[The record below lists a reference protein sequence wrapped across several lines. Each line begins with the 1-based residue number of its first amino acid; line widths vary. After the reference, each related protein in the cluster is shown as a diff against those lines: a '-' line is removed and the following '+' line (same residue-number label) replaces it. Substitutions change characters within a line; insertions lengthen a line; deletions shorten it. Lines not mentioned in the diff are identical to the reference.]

1 MHNLVAI
8 LSGALFVLAII
19 CGIGPQNLNI
29 ITHAIKKNHSFTVSS
44 ITAFADISL
53 LLAGGIGLSLSDSK
67 TIIIIINIIGIV
79 FMCWYLMTKVRGLFG
94 QHDAL
99 VIKNVKESRKK
110 AVIRAF
116 ALTFLNPL
124 VLIDMI
130 VIIGATSSHY
140 HGVEWVNFI
149 IGAILG
155 DLIWVFGIT
164 FIAQYFSKQLNRVSV
179 WITLDVLTIL
189 IMLVIIYKTILFLI

>member
-29 ITHAIKKNHSFTVSS
+29 ITHAIRKNHSMTVSS
-44 ITAFADISL
+44 ITAFADIFL
-53 LLAGGIGLSLSDSK
+53 LLAGGIGLSLSGSK
-67 TIIIIINIIGIV
+67 TIIIIINIAGII
-79 FMCWYLMTKVRGLFG
+79 FMSWYLMTKIKGLFRH
-94 QHDAL
+94 HDAL
-99 VIKNVKESRKK
+99 VIKNEKESRKK
-110 AVIRAF
+110 AIIRAL

-140 HGVEWVNFI
+140 HGIEWVNFI
-149 IGAILG
+149 LGAILG
-155 DLIWVFGIT
+155 DLVWVFGIT
-164 FIAQYFSKQLNRVSV
+164 FIAQSFSKQLNRVGV
-179 WITLDVLTIL
+179 WFSLDIMTII
-189 IMLVIIYKTILFLI
+189 IMIVILYKTILFLI

>member
-1 MHNLVAI
+1 MHNLLAI
-8 LSGALFVLAII
+8 LSGAAFVLAII
-19 CGIGPQNLNI
+19 CGVGPQNLNI
-29 ITHAIKKNHSFTVSS
+29 ITHAIKKNHSLTVSS

-67 TIIIIINIIGIV
+67 TILIIINIAGVI
-79 FMCWYLMTKVRGLFG
+79 FMCWYLMTKIRGLFG

-99 VIKNVKESRKK
+99 VIKNLKESRKK
-110 AVIRAF
+110 AIIRAL
-116 ALTFLNPL
+116 ALTYLNPL

-130 VIIGATSSHY
+130 VIVGATSSHY
-140 HGVEWVNFI
+140 RGVEWINFI
-149 IGAILG
+149 TGAILG

-164 FIAQYFSKQLNRVSV
+164 FIAQYFSKQLNQISV

-189 IMLVIIYKTILFLI
+189 IMLVVIYKTIIFLI